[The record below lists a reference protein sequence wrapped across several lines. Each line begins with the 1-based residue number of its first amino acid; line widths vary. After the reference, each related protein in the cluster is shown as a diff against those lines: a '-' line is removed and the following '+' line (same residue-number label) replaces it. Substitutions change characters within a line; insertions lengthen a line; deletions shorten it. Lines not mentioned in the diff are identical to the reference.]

1 VTSQIF
7 VRVVNIRTGVTVYDS
22 SVNTNLPAVD
32 LAIAF
37 KGETRTGASGAS
49 ASIDFGIVYISS
61 DY

>member
-1 VTSQIF
+1 
-7 VRVVNIRTGVTVYDS
+7 VYDS

-37 KGETRTGASGAS
+37 KAETRTGASGAS
-49 ASIDFGIVYISS
+49 AAIDFGNVYISS